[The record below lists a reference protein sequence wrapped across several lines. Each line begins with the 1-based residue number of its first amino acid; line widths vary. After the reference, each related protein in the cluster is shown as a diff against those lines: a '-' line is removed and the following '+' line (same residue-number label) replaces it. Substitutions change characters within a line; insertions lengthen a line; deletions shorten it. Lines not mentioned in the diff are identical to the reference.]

1 LGPPGHFDISE
12 RSMVDMALAALV
24 VRGFF
29 WLIAPSPFAA
39 DRPDDPKRA
48 SRAGFLARVG
58 FLKSRVY
65 AKLVRHPILKR
76 YQTFNG

>member
-1 LGPPGHFDISE
+1 LVDIAPS
-12 RSMVDMALAALV
+12 ALV
-24 VRGFF
+24 VRGFSGEKPISF
-29 WLIAPSPFAA
+29 VAGGS
-39 DRPDDPKRA
+39 DDPEWA

-65 AKLVRHPILKR
+65 AKLQRRPILKR

>member
-1 LGPPGHFDISE
+1 LLRWLFEGF
-12 RSMVDMALAALV
+12 LAA
-24 VRGFF
+24 
-29 WLIAPSPFAA
+29 APSPFVA
-39 DRPDDPKRA
+39 DRPDDPERA

-76 YQTFNG
+76 YQTFNGEPSKPVGEVYNIGSP